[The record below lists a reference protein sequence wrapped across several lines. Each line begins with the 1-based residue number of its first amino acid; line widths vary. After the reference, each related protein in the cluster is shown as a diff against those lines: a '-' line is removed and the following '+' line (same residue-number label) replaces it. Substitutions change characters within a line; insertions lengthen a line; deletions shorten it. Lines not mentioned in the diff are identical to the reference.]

1 MTQYL
6 LSVYYDEGSVQPPPD
21 ELARITGNVDTVHRE
36 LQANGAWVF
45 GGGLHDPTT
54 ATVVRTRGGGRVVTT
69 DGPFVETKEQ
79 LGGFSIID
87 VADLDA
93 ALAWAEK
100 LSEATT
106 CGIEVR
112 PFLDQPP
119 NREIS
124 RNLAAGVESGDG
136 RS

>member
-21 ELARITGNVDTVHRE
+21 ELAQIANEVDAVHAD
-36 LQANGAWVF
+36 LQNAAAWVF
-45 GGGLHDPTT
+45 GGGLHDPAT
-54 ATVVRTRGGGRVVTT
+54 ATVVRSRNGQAITT

-87 VADLDA
+87 VADLDE

-106 CGIEVR
+106 CPIEVR
-112 PFLDQPP
+112 PLLDQP
-119 NREIS
+119 S
-124 RNLAAGVESGDG
+124 
-136 RS
+136 